1 MARRWGWAG
10 FGDVPLEDG
19 AVAMSAVAIYFP
31 LVLKLVVQQILKLS
45 LFLMGL
51 LVLLGL
57 VRLLLL
63 QLG

>member
-1 MARRWGWAG
+1 
-10 FGDVPLEDG
+10 
-19 AVAMSAVAIYFP
+19 MSAVAIYFP